1 MKKVTLAATQMS
13 CSWDIKE
20 NINKAESLVRSAA
33 ADGANI
39 ILIQE
44 LFETPYFCIE
54 IDQNHFDLA
63 KPFKDHPTITRM
75 SGLAKELDVVIPVSF
90 FERANQVFFNSVAMI
105 DAGGEI
111 MGLYRK
117 IHIPNFTG
125 YHEKNYFSPG
135 DLGLKVWDTRFGK
148 IGLGICW
155 DQWFPETARC
165 LSLMGAEILLYPTAI
180 GSDIDSD
187 SSSKDHWQ
195 RTMQGHAAANMMPLM
210 ASNRIGKET
219 SKEVETTFYGSSFIA
234 DQTGAKV
241 AEADKNSQTIITAVF
256 DLEEVRKYR
265 ENWVVYRDRRPDC
278 YEALMTLDG
287 VNQYHGK

>member
-1 MKKVTLAATQMS
+1 MNKVTIAATQMT
-13 CSWDIKE
+13 CSWDIGE
-20 NINKAESLVRSAA
+20 NIDKAESLVRSAA

-39 ILIQE
+39 VLLQE

-54 IDQNHFDLA
+54 INQNHFDLA
-63 KPFKDHPTITRM
+63 KPFQNHPTINRM
-75 SGLAKELDVVIPVSF
+75 SNLAKELDVVIPVSF

-105 DAGGEI
+105 NAGGEI

-117 IHIPNFTG
+117 IHVPNFIG

-135 DLGLKVWDTRFGK
+135 DLGFKVWDTRFGK

-165 LSLMGAEILLYPTAI
+165 LSLMGAQILLYPTAI
-180 GSDIDSD
+180 GSDVGSN
-187 SSSKDHWQ
+187 SSSVSHWQ

-210 ASNRIGKET
+210 AANRIGSES

-241 AEADKNSQTIITAVF
+241 AEADNNRQAVITATF
-256 DLEEVRKYR
+256 DLEAVRKYR
-265 ENWVVYRDRRPDC
+265 ENWLVYRDRRPDC
-278 YEALMTLDG
+278 YKTLMTLDG
-287 VNQYHGK
+287 LNTK

>member
-1 MKKVTLAATQMS
+1 MNKVTIAATQMA
-13 CSWDIKE
+13 CSWDIEE

-39 ILIQE
+39 VLIQE

-63 KPFKDHPTITRM
+63 KPFKHHPTINRM
-75 SGLAKELDVVIPVSF
+75 SKLAKELNVVIPVSF

-117 IHIPNFTG
+117 IHIPNYIG

-135 DLGLKVWDTRFGK
+135 DLGFKVWGTRYGK

-165 LSLMGAEILLYPTAI
+165 LSLLGAEILLYPTAI
-180 GSDIDSD
+180 GSDAGNDST
-187 SSSKDHWQ
+187 SIDHWQ
-195 RTMQGHAAANMMPLM
+195 RTMQGHAAANMIPLI
-210 ASNRIGKET
+210 ASNRIGKES
-219 SKEVETTFYGSSFIA
+219 SKEVETIFYGSSFIA

-241 AEADKNSQTIITAVF
+241 VEADRNSQAAITATF
-256 DLEEVRKYR
+256 DLKEIRKYR
-265 ENWVVYRDRRPDC
+265 EHWIVYRDRRPDC
-278 YEALMTLDG
+278 YETLMTLDG
-287 VNQYHGK
+287 RT

>member
-1 MKKVTLAATQMS
+1 MNKVTLAATQMS
-13 CSWDIKE
+13 CSWDIEE

-63 KPFKDHPTITRM
+63 KPFKNHPTVNRM
-75 SGLAKELDVVIPVSF
+75 SNLAKELDVVIPVSF

-117 IHIPNFTG
+117 IHIPNFPG

-165 LSLMGAEILLYPTAI
+165 LSLMGAEFLLYPTAI
-180 GSDIDSD
+180 GSDVGSN

-210 ASNRIGKET
+210 ASNRIGSET

-241 AEADKNSQTIITAVF
+241 AEADNNSQAVITATF

-287 VNQYHGK
+287 VNTRKN